1 MSKPTTDHEYY
12 CAATQAFFDEIDS
25 DGPDV
30 IATHDPGPGDQLLR
44 RQVPILNPTGNPAA
58 PTIVPSSSASDG
70 PPMTTNSLISTAPAP
85 PTNLMSSPAP

>member
-30 IATHDPGPGDQLLR
+30 ITTHVPGPWR
-44 RQVPILNPTGNPAA
+44 
-58 PTIVPSSSASDG
+58 
-70 PPMTTNSLISTAPAP
+70 
-85 PTNLMSSPAP
+85 